1 MQEIYLDYNA
11 STPVHPEIL
20 QDILYSMHT
29 IFANPSSQHKS
40 GKSASLAITN
50 ARCNIAR
57 YISADANEIIFTSS
71 ATEAIN
77 LAIYSVLYQQKILN
91 NKKKYKLLYAATE
104 HKCVSN
110 ALNHWNKILQLD
122 YEIVELP
129 VNEDG
134 QVILD
139 ILQEELPL
147 ALMLCTMAVNNETGI
162 ITNLKVIKDS
172 INKHNKDVFW
182 LVDSVQ
188 ALGKIDIDFKGL
200 GVSYASFSGHKIH
213 APKGCG
219 VLYVKN
225 KNPLFPMFC
234 GEQENKYRAG
244 TENVPAIIG
253 FDKALMIIEKNKHLP
268 KNLFKYRNMII
279 NSLTKVF
286 PNIQINNNY
295 HTIVPTVINF
305 SVPGFLSKEL
315 INIFGIFNIRVAAGS
330 ACGALNSKSY
340 VIDAM
345 NLGQQRAEGAI
356 RMSFSIF
363 ANYNNIMQLC
373 KRIAL
378 IGRELNNYKKI
389 YETKRHQYLL
399 HNQTPVIRFNYNG
412 INSWIIIN
420 NEQCIVIDPIVE
432 LKDKLLN
439 FITNNQLKTIAIMNT
454 HGYVDYI
461 NYTQDLRNKLEV
473 IIDSDDV
480 DILGWP
486 INEKYLCNINIEG
499 MQYSALLLAQ
509 DNVIIKVPTPGYTN
523 DSVSFIVAK
532 ARDGVLLESQFVFT
546 GGNILI
552 EDLGRANFKISNVNK
567 LYESIENILKLVDN
581 NCIICPTYDCK
592 NLFATTMKVEQK
604 ANSLIAN
611 VLLKQQDIFLSRTK
625 EVDLFSEERYF
636 QEIATKVYEP
646 KNCIISNVDAKDI
659 INKEKY
665 LLIDTREAIIHAND
679 VKIKQLSKI
688 IGVNKNSF
696 FNVPFIHIANFMSYC
711 INSFD
716 TNMHL
721 LFICNSGLTSVY
733 VASAFRRLGF
743 INSNS
748 ISLEILEEFNSD
760 AENNYEIYV

>member
-11 STPVHPEIL
+11 STPVHPEIIN
-20 QDILYSMHT
+20 DVLYSMHT
-29 IFANPSSQHKS
+29 VFANPSSQHKS
-40 GKSASLAITN
+40 GKSAALAIAN
-50 ARCNIAR
+50 ARYNIAK
-57 YISADANEIIFTSS
+57 YISADTNEIIFTSS

-91 NKKKYKLLYAATE
+91 NKKNYKLLYAATE
-104 HKCVSN
+104 HKCVNN

-139 ILQEELPL
+139 VLQEELPL

-162 ITNLKVIKDS
+162 ITNLKAIKEA
-172 INKHNKDVFW
+172 INKYNQYIFW

-188 ALGKIDIDFKGL
+188 ALGKIDVNFKDL
-200 GVSYASFSGHKIH
+200 EISYASFSGHKIH

-219 VLYVKN
+219 VLYVAD

-253 FDKALMIIEKNKHLP
+253 FDKALMLIEKNKHLP

-286 PNIQINNNY
+286 PNIQINNSYPN
-295 HTIVPTVINF
+295 IVPTVINF
-305 SVPGFLSKEL
+305 SVPEFLSKEL

-345 NLGQQRAEGAI
+345 NLGRQRAEGAI

-363 ANYNNIMQLC
+363 SNYNNIRQLC

-378 IGRELNNYKKI
+378 IGKKLNNYKKN
-389 YETKRHQYLL
+389 YETKRYQYLL

-412 INSWIIIN
+412 INSWIVVN
-420 NEQCIVIDPIVE
+420 SEQCVVIDPIVE
-432 LKDKLLN
+432 LKNKLLN
-439 FITNNQLKTIAIMNT
+439 FINNNKLKIIAIMNT

-461 NYTQDLRNKLEV
+461 NYTQDLRNKLDIV
-473 IIDSDDV
+473 IDNDDV

-486 INEKYLCNINIEG
+486 VNEKYLSNINIEG
-499 MQYSALLLAQ
+499 MQYPALLLAQ

-552 EDLGRANFKISNVNK
+552 EDLGRNNFKISNANK
-567 LYESIENILKLVDN
+567 LYRSIENILKLVDN
-581 NCIICPTYDCK
+581 NCIVCPTYDCE
-592 NLFATTMKVEQK
+592 NLFATTMKIEQK
-604 ANSLIAN
+604 ANSLITD

-625 EVDLFSEERYF
+625 QVDLFSEEKYF
-636 QEIATKVYEP
+636 QEISTKVYDP

-659 INKEKY
+659 INKESY
-665 LLIDTREAIIHAND
+665 LLIDTREAVIHAND
-679 VKIKQLSKI
+679 VKIIQFSKI

-696 FNVPFIHIANFMSYC
+696 FNVPFIHVVNFMSYC

-716 TNMHL
+716 TNIHL
-721 LFICNSGLTSVY
+721 LFICNSGMTSAY

-743 INSNS
+743 LNSNS
-748 ISLEILEEFNSD
+748 ISLEILDKFNIDS
-760 AENNYEIYV
+760 ENSYEMYV